1 VSISR
6 RSETLLALVSL
17 ALLSSGAAKAEGENV
32 LDKKVDSAA
41 EHAAGPSKIGTPA
54 NGGVPYASAPD
65 TATPGVTPK
74 VPAKSTTDPKTGLP
88 EPNAPTTPEGASG
101 VPSGAA
107 SQAGSGETKPVDPA
121 LPGTTLP
128 GDGQTT
134 PTSEASPVAPA
145 QSTTSAA
152 TPAKTSPSNG
162 KPQISVQMPSHKQLG
177 PLLRINEP
185 AARIRIKTAEAR
197 CRNQLRLGGMDSSI
211 TIDQAMALGK
221 PVINIYCRKTAA
233 DNILTHGFCLE
244 AFLVQYQRKPSGR
257 VETTRY
263 VRLGESDAVYSGADF
278 EDKAVKLVDVYL
290 SAVRHQQ
297 RDASA
302 AAKKGKTAGKGKRT
316 K

>member
-1 VSISR
+1 MSISR
-6 RSETLLALVSL
+6 RSKTLLAIVSL
-17 ALLSSGAAKAEGENV
+17 ALFSSGAAKAEGESV
-32 LDKKVDSAA
+32 LDTKVDSAA
-41 EHAAGPSKIGTPA
+41 EHAAGPSKTGTPA
-54 NGGVPYASAPD
+54 NGGVPYASAPE

-74 VPAKSTTDPKTGLP
+74 LPAQSTTDPKTGLP
-88 EPNAPTTPEGASG
+88 EPNAQTSPAGASG
-101 VPSGAA
+101 ATSG
-107 SQAGSGETKPVDPA
+107 SQAGSGETKPADPA
-121 LPGTTLP
+121 LPGTALP
-128 GDGQTT
+128 GDGLTK
-134 PTSEASPVAPA
+134 PTSEGSPVAPA

-152 TPAKTSPSNG
+152 TPAKTPPSNG

-185 AARIRIKTAEAR
+185 SARIRIKTAEAR

-221 PVINIYCRKTAA
+221 PVINIYCKKTAA

-257 VETTRY
+257 VEATRY

-302 AAKKGKTAGKGKRT
+302 AAKKGKPAGKGKRT